1 MELLD
6 FIHMKIEDAATMGV
20 EQFHE
25 KSLRDY
31 LQAHMEEKDT
41 EDAGDDMASRIHK
54 DFKVSHA
61 ISLFD
66 LLVKKMR
73 ARL

>member
-25 KSLRDY
+25 KSLRDF
-31 LQAHMEEKDT
+31 LQAHMDEKDT
-41 EDAGDDMASRIHK
+41 EDAGDMASRIHK

>member
-1 MELLD
+1 
-6 FIHMKIEDAATMGV
+6 MKIEDAATMGV

-31 LQAHMEEKDT
+31 LYAHMDEKDT
-41 EDAGDDMASRIHK
+41 EGDPTDMVMRIHQ

-61 ISLFD
+61 ISMFD
-66 LLVKKMR
+66 FLVKKMKER
-73 ARL
+73 V